1 LGVPAAK
8 ITASLLAIDRLFDLE
23 HNYLLTNEGG
33 YQMAY
38 SSKSDLERLDN
49 ALDGIDGAKRDTLRK
64 LIVGSAYLVPLVM
77 SFAIDGLLVSPA
89 MASNQTCSTSGADDP
104 NHQSSLSSTTEGGN
118 ETCSSRGQLS
128 DRRLKRDIKLVDV
141 LDNGLRL
148 YSYRY
153 IGDQRLFVGVMAQ
166 DLLADD
172 RFRHAVVERQGGFL
186 AVNYAA
192 LGFEVVGGDEMRD
205 AGNKALALAA

>member
-1 LGVPAAK
+1 
-8 ITASLLAIDRLFDLE
+8 
-23 HNYLLTNEGG
+23 
-33 YQMAY
+33 MAY
-38 SSKSDLERLDN
+38 SSKSGLERLDN

-64 LIVGSAYLVPLVM
+64 LVVGSAYLVPLVT
-77 SFAIDGLLVSPA
+77 SFAMDGLLVTPVIA
-89 MASNQTCSTSGADDP
+89 RESNQTCSTSGSDDP

-118 ETCSSRGQLS
+118 ETCSSKGIFGS
-128 DRRLKRDIKLVDV
+128 DRRLKRDIELVDV

-153 IGDQRLFVGVMAQ
+153 IGDEREFVGVMAQ
-166 DLLADD
+166 DLFADD
-172 RFRHAVVERQGGFL
+172 RFRHAVVEREGGFL
-186 AVNYAA
+186 AVNYFA

>member
-1 LGVPAAK
+1 
-8 ITASLLAIDRLFDLE
+8 
-23 HNYLLTNEGG
+23 
-33 YQMAY
+33 MAY

-49 ALDGIDGAKRDTLRK
+49 ALNGIDGAKRATLRK
-64 LIVGSAYLVPLVM
+64 LVVGSAYLVPLVM
-77 SFAIDGLLVSPA
+77 SFAIDGLMVTRA
-89 MASNQTCSTSGADDP
+89 MATESNQTCSTSGSDDP
-104 NHQSSLSSTTEGGN
+104 NHQSSLSSTTEGGK
-118 ETCSSRGQLS
+118 ETCSSNSIFDS